1 MSKQTVGPVTPSGT
15 ASAPSRCVLE
25 GRYTALIPLELSHAD
40 PTWRHLGGSANG
52 HLWTYMFGG
61 PYLKPE
67 EWREAVEGF
76 SKTEDPLFYTV
87 LSGPRND
94 PQSEPVGQMSFLNI
108 VPSHRRIEIGSI
120 IFGAQLKQTR
130 AATEAFYLIIK
141 YAFDDLGYLR
151 VEWKANHLNK
161 PSLAAAERLGFVFEG
176 IFRKHMILKGRRR
189 DTAWFSI
196 TDDEWPLVKKSFE
209 AWLSE
214 ENFDKDGKQIKSL
227 KEIRQNFAE
236 EEI

>member
-1 MSKQTVGPVTPSGT
+1 MSNQTVGPITPSGA
-15 ASAPSRCVLE
+15 ASKPSRCSLD
-25 GRYTALIPLELSHAD
+25 GRYTSLIPLEPSHAD
-40 PTWRHLGGSANG
+40 ASWKHLGGSKNS
-52 HLWTYMFGG
+52 HLWTYMFKG
-61 PYLKPE
+61 PYLDPE
-67 EWREAVEGF
+67 EWREAVEDF
-76 SKTEDPLFYTV
+76 ATTEDPLFYTV
-87 LSGPRND
+87 LSGPRSD
-94 PQSEPVGQMSFLNI
+94 PQSEPVGQMSFMNI

-141 YAFDDLGYLR
+141 YAFEDLGYLR

-189 DTAWFSI
+189 DTAWYSI
-196 TDDEWPLVKKSFE
+196 TDDEWPLVKGAFE

-214 ENFDKDGKQIKSL
+214 GNFNKDGKQIKTL
-227 KEIRQNFAE
+227 KDIRQALAE
-236 EEI
+236 VAK